1 MKGGTGP
8 SILNYVRYHT
18 NSEVTA
24 ALRNG
29 AAHKALQLSDDQLRQ
44 VLADIRVL
52 AGTNPNMATGGFTGQ
67 SYVWGRRGLEI
78 APETGPTGIGGTP
91 GASIPNFQPRPATLT
106 LTNGQTL
113 QGTLMAQTASDAQL
127 LTADGKFHLLARV
140 GDKYL
145 DKPIDPK
152 EQLADLPRQH
162 IRQSLQRARS
172 NQHQ

>member
-29 AAHKALQLSDDQLRQ
+29 PAHKTLQLSDDQLRQ

-78 APETGPTGIGGTP
+78 APETGPTGVGGTP